1 VEKQMI
7 NWPTGEYREKGWRL
21 VYFDAAI
28 EAVKPKTIVEIGT
41 NKGHTAHKLIRRAL
55 QYNDRI
61 HYIGYDLFELAN
73 EETNKLERNGKGI
86 GNYVHAAQ
94 KIKKIQNSNPGVS
107 FELHRGFTTDTLTSP
122 IIADFVFIDGGHSY
136 DTVKHDYSMVKDS
149 RIIFFDDYNLPGVKQ
164 FCDEIGAINLMPYE
178 SKRKLAYIYNDIS

>member
-1 VEKQMI
+1 MI

-28 EAVKPKTIVEIGT
+28 AAVKPKTIVEIGT

-86 GNYVHAAQ
+86 GDYAHAAQ

-107 FELHRGFTTDTLTSP
+107 FELHRGFTTDTLTLP
-122 IIADFVFIDGGHSY
+122 VVADFVFIDGGHSY

-149 RIIFFDDYNLPGVKQ
+149 RIIFFDDYNLLGVKQ
-164 FCDEIGAINLMPYE
+164 FCNEIGAINLMPYE
-178 SKRKLAYIYNDIS
+178 SKRELAYVYNDIS